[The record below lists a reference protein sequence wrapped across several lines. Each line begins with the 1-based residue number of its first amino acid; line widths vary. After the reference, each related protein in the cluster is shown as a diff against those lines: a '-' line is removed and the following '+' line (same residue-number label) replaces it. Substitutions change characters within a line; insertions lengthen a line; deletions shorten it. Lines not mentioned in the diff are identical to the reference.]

1 MKDRASG
8 EEYSP
13 RRFDSNQSFE
23 KKKGKKRLLVVVAG
37 IVLMLGAIAG
47 TGYGIF
53 HHYYS
58 LMGRMDGLAGS
69 AETENSAPS
78 VTLAPNEQQL
88 SLEQEEEP
96 PVPPASEDEISR
108 IEEEL
113 LRNLEQM
120 EKDSELYQTEAF
132 NILLVGV
139 DSRSDSMSGRSDSM
153 ILVSINKKTKQ
164 VTMTSFLRDIYLS
177 IPGHGNNRL
186 NASYAF
192 GGTELLTD
200 TIMANFGISVDRCIV
215 VNFYLVMDMVDA
227 VNGIDLDVTADEIR
241 VMNKYI
247 RNHNQ
252 LLGNPEGTDILLEE
266 DAGKIHVNGSQALAY
281 ARVRYVGT
289 DFARTGRQRT
299 VISKCL
305 EKIKKLNAGKIIG
318 LVGEFLPRIRTD
330 LTEGDCATLLLMM
343 LDLDSYEFQSL
354 TVPVDGTWKN
364 ANINGMSVLTVDFSA
379 NARAWHDA
387 VDGKDSE

>member
-1 MKDRASG
+1 
-8 EEYSP
+8 
-13 RRFDSNQSFE
+13 
-23 KKKGKKRLLVVVAG
+23 
-37 IVLMLGAIAG
+37 
-47 TGYGIF
+47 
-53 HHYYS
+53 
-58 LMGRMDGLAGS
+58 
-69 AETENSAPS
+69 
-78 VTLAPNEQQL
+78 
-88 SLEQEEEP
+88 
-96 PVPPASEDEISR
+96 
-108 IEEEL
+108 
-113 LRNLEQM
+113 
-120 EKDSELYQTEAF
+120 
-132 NILLVGV
+132 
-139 DSRSDSMSGRSDSM
+139 
-153 ILVSINKKTKQ
+153 
-164 VTMTSFLRDIYLS
+164 MTSFLRDIYLS

-227 VNGIDLDVTADEIR
+227 VDGIDLDVTADEIR

-305 EKIKKLNAGKIIG
+305 EKIKKLNVGKIIG

-354 TVPVDGTWKN
+354 IVPVDGTWKN